1 MNSCYSMGE
10 SWKHVTWNKP
20 DTQKN
25 TNIIWFH
32 VYEVAQ
38 TGKSIES
45 ESRMLCTRG
54 GGMGSY
60 CLVDTEFLFEMMKKF
75 WVWMCLM
82 SLNYPLKMVKMIY
95 RIVQTSLARHLRSI
109 PVWPPIIHNGKGEF
123 RFWISTP
130 LCYFQTSGKS
140 QTFLRV
146 PFSIYK
152 MSWAYTRKSL
162 AGSSTSCGIFPW
174 PISLSEHLLLSFA
187 QNSYHS
193 QRCHSPFTTPSLLS
207 PGTRNMIA
215 VKSIAYGISCLFST

>member
-140 QTFLRV
+140 QNLSEGTFLHLQNELSLHQEVTSRFQHFMRYL
-146 PFSIYK
+146 PL
-152 MSWAYTRKSL
+152 AYIPLWTPS
-162 AGSSTSCGIFPW
+162 
-174 PISLSEHLLLSFA
+174 PIICTKLLSFTKMS
-187 QNSYHS
+187 QPFHNSK
-193 QRCHSPFTTPSLLS
+193 SPVPWDTEHD
-207 PGTRNMIA
+207 
-215 VKSIAYGISCLFST
+215 SC

>member
-10 SWKHVTWNKP
+10 SWKRVTWNKP
-20 DTQKN
+20 DAQKN

-60 CLVDTEFLFEMMKKF
+60 CLVDTEFLFEMMKNF

-95 RIVQTSLARHLRSI
+95 RIAQTSLARHLRSI

-140 QTFLRV
+140 QNLSEGTFLHLQNELSLHREV
-146 PFSIYK
+146 TSRFQHFMRYLPL
-152 MSWAYTRKSL
+152 AYIPLWTPS
-162 AGSSTSCGIFPW
+162 
-174 PISLSEHLLLSFA
+174 PIICTKLLSFTKMS
-187 QNSYHS
+187 QPFHNSK
-193 QRCHSPFTTPSLLS
+193 SPVPWDTE
-207 PGTRNMIA
+207 RD
-215 VKSIAYGISCLFST
+215 SC